1 MTWNHKKIKQKTKK
15 TKKEKENLHN
25 DTNNSLNPTY
35 QLNFN
40 LLYFLNTN
48 SSNYA
53 KKKQSKPTLNTLIN
67 LFAIHIHD
75 SHEVT
80 LVHWHVNGRIHF
92 YYADDM
98 NSSNTAHIIKSR

>member
-1 MTWNHKKIKQKTKK
+1 MKPQKNKTKN
-15 TKKEKENLHN
+15 KKNKKRKNN

-80 LVHWHVNGRIHF
+80 LVH
-92 YYADDM
+92 
-98 NSSNTAHIIKSR
+98 